1 MSELDDHPR
10 AEDLDLGK
18 ILAALADPSRRK
30 VIADLL
36 HEADGTVRTC
46 WSFNLPVGKSTLTHH
61 FKVLKDSGLVISLDR
76 GNRRE
81 VVLRKEDLDTR
92 FPGLLDVIKNE
103 RPAAEPASSA

>member
-1 MSELDDHPR
+1 MPELDDHPR
-10 AEDLDLGK
+10 ADELELGK
-18 ILAALADPSRRK
+18 IFAALADPSRRK

-36 HEADGTVRTC
+36 KEADGTVRTC
-46 WSFNLPVGKSTLTHH
+46 WSFNLPVAKSTLTYH

-81 VVLRKEDLDTR
+81 VVLRKQELDQR

-103 RPAAEPASSA
+103 PDET